1 VDVSLDDPL
10 DRVFALGVPDRHRAI
25 ALALAA
31 ALVAH
36 GGMAGA
42 IRLRGE
48 VLRRE
53 APLLGAQE
61 VVIEREVPP
70 PPAPPEPEPPPS
82 PPPQPPKV
90 NPNVTAPAPDPS
102 EQPDE
107 KPAAE
112 AAQAGEIL
120 LQESDEEEEE
130 EDTDD
135 ADENTFVTGDAG
147 TYAGGMTAG
156 TGTSALAVHGSVVA
170 TGGVL
175 GGIGTAAMAPK
186 PATRDRSREAW
197 LDVTSWDDCDFPGE
211 ADRHNIRNA
220 IVEMKVTVR
229 PNGTAHAVT
238 IVDDPGFGFART
250 ASACALKHKF
260 APAHDR
266 EGNNIWGTT
275 RPFHVGF
282 HR

>member
-1 VDVSLDDPL
+1 VILDDPL
-10 DRVFALGVPDRHRAI
+10 DRVFALGVPDRRRAI

-31 ALVAH
+31 AIVVH

-61 VVIEREVPP
+61 VVIEREMPP
-70 PPAPPEPEPPPS
+70 PPPPPPPEPEPPPS

-90 NPNVTAPAPDPS
+90 NENVTAPASDPS
-102 EQPDE
+102 GQPDE
-107 KPAAE
+107 APAAE
-112 AAQAGEIL
+112 AAQAGEVL
-120 LQESDEEEEE
+120 VQESEEEEE
-130 EDTDD
+130 EDPDD
-135 ADENTFVTGDAG
+135 PDENTFVTGDAG
-147 TYAGGMTAG
+147 TYAGGMTAS

-170 TGGVL
+170 TGGVP

-186 PATRDRSREAW
+186 PAARDRSREAW

-211 ADRHNIRNA
+211 ADRNHIRNA
-220 IVEMKVTVR
+220 VVEMKVTVR
-229 PNGTAHAVT
+229 PNGTAHSVT

-275 RPFHVGF
+275 PSFHVGF